1 MERLPSLL
9 IQRPEEQGVVIHKQ
23 FEYFGSVSLFD
34 LGELFGEADCSVH
47 YTETRVVDHVD
58 VGIAREEEP
67 DE

>member
-1 MERLPSLL
+1 MA
-9 IQRPEEQGVVIHKQ
+9 IHKK
-23 FEYFGSVSLFD
+23 FEYFCSVSLFD

-58 VGIAREEEP
+58 VGIEREEEL